1 MSQPFALAAVAALA
15 LTGAAFAQNDAK
27 TDDATKPQVK
37 PLTIGDPARAI
48 DIEHWIKGDEISE
61 FKDGKIYVVEFW
73 ATWCGPCRASM
84 PHITKLQDDYK
95 DYGVTLVGVSDEE
108 LDVVTEWLAKTD
120 KKSNKAWNEII
131 GYTLTTDPDMS
142 VKNDYMVAAGQRGIP
157 TAFIIGK
164 DQHIEWI
171 GHPMDIDKAL
181 ESVVKDNWNRAE
193 FKTKWEKEQAAEK
206 AYEQFMTLL
215 LKDNNPDEAYKI
227 GAKVVEANWDNA
239 MMLNGIAWTVVDSRS
254 VKKRDLDFAM
264 KAAKRANELTH
275 DKDGAVLDTLARV
288 YYEKGDLKEA
298 VKIQKRAVENVEDEN
313 MADELRKALDKYE
326 TELAKKGH

>member
-1 MSQPFALAAVAALA
+1 MSRPFALAAVAVLA
-15 LTGAAFAQNDAK
+15 LTGATFAQNDAK

-84 PHITKLQDDYK
+84 PHITKLQGDYK
-95 DYGVTLVGVSDEE
+95 DYGVTFVGVSDEE

-142 VKNDYMVAAGQRGIP
+142 VKTDYMVAANQRGIP

-181 ESVVKDNWNRAE
+181 EAVVKDNWNRAE

-239 MMLNGIAWTVVDSRS
+239 MMLNGIAWTVVDSPS
-254 VKKRDLDFAM
+254 VKTRDLDFAVNLHEDVFLL
-264 KAAKRANELTH
+264 KPRLHGRRVLPVLADVFDKQRQLVLAETAFTALRVVQILEHHSAKRH
-275 DKDGAVLDTLARV
+275 GAQRPRTDAARDV
-288 YYEKGDLKEA
+288 
-298 VKIQKRAVENVEDEN
+298 
-313 MADELRKALDKYE
+313 
-326 TELAKKGH
+326 